1 MSPSRRLSLRE
12 TRTDQIVVAD
22 TSYYDLLEV
31 SVDASD
37 IEIKKAYKKKVG
49 LFMCCG
55 GDVSS

>member
-1 MSPSRRLSLRE
+1 MG
-12 TRTDQIVVAD
+12 IVVAD

-49 LFMCCG
+49 TIRLLTMRS
-55 GDVSS
+55 VPS